1 MLTLAS
7 DVQTAIAGDN
17 IWPVRLVHMNIGGTN
32 YYISDHYK
40 NLTYSS
46 NTYLPNGNL
55 LGIDGIQNTIEANE
69 DSIEVS
75 LSAIDTTFRQ
85 DILNA
90 DAIGGE
96 VTIYRGLINKDTGLI
111 LGTPIVAFTGF
122 IFSMSMTEEAPDRP
136 QATIEKGSFTAV
148 AEVRSSLYRLSETH
162 GRFTNDAS
170 NKEVDSTDDSME
182 FVASLNGL
190 NVRFGGSD

>member
-1 MLTLAS
+1 MITLPAA
-7 DVQTAIAGDN
+7 VQTAIASDS
-17 IWPVRLVHMNIGGTN
+17 IWPVRLIRMNIGGTN

-40 NLTYSS
+40 SIIHGG

-55 LGIDGIQNTIEANE
+55 IAIDGIQNSIEANE

-75 LSAIDTTFRQ
+75 LSAIDTAFRR
-85 DILNA
+85 DVLDA
-90 DAIGGE
+90 DAVGGE
-96 VTIYRGLINKDTGLI
+96 VEIYRGLINETTGDV
-111 LGTPIVAFTGF
+111 LGTPSTSFTGT
-122 IFSMSMTEEAPDRP
+122 IFSVAIIEEAPDRP

-148 AEVRSSLYRLSETH
+148 AEVRSSLYRLSETP
-162 GRFTNDAS
+162 GRFTNDES
-170 NKEVDSTDDSME
+170 NKQVDSTDDSME